1 MKTKFEETLLAS
13 KKLHVQ
19 QVMEGFEILLGYET
33 RNKYRIFD
41 EEMNP
46 IAFAAEA
53 SKGLGAALMR
63 GLLKHWRTF
72 EIEIF
77 SQNRELM
84 YRAKFPF
91 RWFFKTLYLENSDG
105 ALMGHLQERF
115 ALFYKK
121 FDVFDANGRMIAQI
135 NSPLFKMWTFE
146 FSKNERKIGT
156 IQKKWSGALTEIFSD
171 KDNFIVSYARP
182 DLNVETKALMMATC
196 LMIDIVY
203 FENNQGAGSVMDLT
217 S

>member
-19 QVMEGFEILLGYET
+19 QVIEGFEILLGYET

-53 SKGLGAALMR
+53 SKGIGAAIMR
-63 GLLKHWRTF
+63 GLFKHWRTF

-77 SQNRELM
+77 DQNRQLM

-91 RWFFKTLYLENSDG
+91 RWFFKTLFLESNDG
-105 ALMGHLQERF
+105 ALMGHLEERF
-115 ALFYKK
+115 SLFYKK
-121 FDVFDANGRMIAQI
+121 FDVFDANGRIIAQI
-135 NSPLFKMWTFE
+135 KGPLFKMWTFE
-146 FSKNERKIGT
+146 FTRNELKIGT
-156 IQKKWSGALTEIFSD
+156 IQKKWSGALTEIFTD
-171 KDNFIVSYARP
+171 KDNFIVSYAHP
-182 DLNVETKALMMATC
+182 DLSIETKALMMATC
-196 LMIDIVY
+196 LMVDIVY
-203 FENNQGAGSVMDLT
+203 FENNQGAGSMMDLT